1 MAGCWQATEPLQAP
15 NFSCQPLQACCQH
28 LKAPYADLQESNLGQ
43 YTKPI
48 QQVAVLRLLQQ
59 LSQAYSSMRVS
70 ALAKMVPF
78 MPFNEVELLIVDAV
92 KAGFLQVRSW
102 RLPSARWLH
111 STEHVPFRGI
121 LSSSLRAAAMRKDAQ
136 ANVLSQ
142 SGCCCPSSCLQLAQP

>member
-1 MAGCWQATEPLQAP
+1 MLIFT
-15 NFSCQPLQACCQH
+15 NICQH
-28 LKAPYADLQESNLGQ
+28 LKALFGDLQESNLGQ

-92 KAGFLQVRSW
+92 KAGFLQVRGWPLPPTLQSFSDRHMAIFITSLSTQSTGCNS
-102 RLPSARWLH
+102 RLS
-111 STEHVPFRGI
+111 
-121 LSSSLRAAAMRKDAQ
+121 AQ
-136 ANVLSQ
+136 ALTSMSTNAIVVLVF
-142 SGCCCPSSCLQLAQP
+142 